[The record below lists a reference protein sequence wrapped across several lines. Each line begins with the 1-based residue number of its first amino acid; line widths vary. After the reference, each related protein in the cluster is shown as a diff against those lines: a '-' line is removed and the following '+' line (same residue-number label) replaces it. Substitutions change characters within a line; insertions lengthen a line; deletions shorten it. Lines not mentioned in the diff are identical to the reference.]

1 MEQKVFKKIFNLKK
15 KKRLETKSGRISAL
29 LMNSEIRPDLIS
41 NLIFRFQFDCD
52 L

>member
-1 MEQKVFKKIFNLKK
+1 MEQKIFLKIFNLK

-41 NLIFRFQFDCD
+41 NLIFPFQFDCD